1 MIYLSQ
7 LRGRGEAEQAKYC
20 INNYPKFSENSD
32 YLMGEYGVGIQSLS
46 PVDFNRF
53 VNNQSLFSPENS
65 PRSRTMQDAVLE
77 KSAAKQEQ
85 LSPSINHISDQ
96 SEESAVK
103 NGQVEVTNTSADE
116 KSVDTNVLTST
127 NQLETN
133 TQLITSLANVS
144 QSFWTPPQHGVPEET
159 FGQGAFQ
166 SVNGTVNFQ
175 QFPANT
181 LVNSGNMMQAHV
193 SIPSQSLG
201 HRRAITAQHN
211 FPQRPMQQGMIL
223 NNAKS
228 YPQWSNAHATLTPW
242 TQAQIQQQHQRRSVP
257 NMNIPN
263 FAQMKGIKASFPQS
277 QQTLSV
283 IAPSKF
289 RRSTSFPSQIHQ
301 AGFAKPHVDFVG
313 IDELQRD
320 SMLSYQVGN
329 HICDCLDAIMH
340 SSVIFTK

>member
-1 MIYLSQ
+1 
-7 LRGRGEAEQAKYC
+7 
-20 INNYPKFSENSD
+20 
-32 YLMGEYGVGIQSLS
+32 MGDYGVGLQSLS

-96 SEESAVK
+96 NEESVVK
-103 NGQVEVTNTSADE
+103 NGQGEVTDLSVDE
-116 KSVDTNVLTST
+116 KSVDTNLLTST
-127 NQLETN
+127 SHLETN
-133 TQLITSLANVS
+133 TQLITSLANAS

-166 SVNGTVNFQ
+166 NVNGTVNFQ
-175 QFPANT
+175 QFPSNA

-193 SIPSQSLG
+193 SIPSHSQSIG
-201 HRRAITAQHN
+201 QRRAITAQHN
-211 FPQRPMQQGMIL
+211 FPQRPMQQGVIL
-223 NNAKS
+223 NNAKT
-228 YPQWSNAHATLTPW
+228 YPQWSNAHATLSPW

-263 FAQMKGIKASFPQS
+263 FAQMKSMKANFPQS
-277 QQTLSV
+277 QQTLSL

-301 AGFAKPHVDFVG
+301 AAFNKPHMDFVG
-313 IDELQRD
+313 IDELQREN
-320 SMLSYQVGN
+320 MLSYQVG
-329 HICDCLDAIMH
+329 LQT
-340 SSVIFTK
+340 F

>member
-1 MIYLSQ
+1 MISQ
-7 LRGRGEAEQAKYC
+7 FSAEDVAKQNRQN
-20 INNYPKFSENSD
+20 IASILPPSSVKNIF
-32 YLMGEYGVGIQSLS
+32 YLMGDYGVGLQSLS

-65 PRSRTMQDAVLE
+65 PRSRTMQDAALE

-85 LSPSINHISDQ
+85 LSPSVNHISDQ
-96 SEESAVK
+96 NEESVVK
-103 NGQVEVTNTSADE
+103 NGQTEVTNLPSDE

-127 NQLETN
+127 THLETN
-133 TQLITSLANVS
+133 TQLITSLANAS
-144 QSFWTPPQHGVPEET
+144 QSFWTPPQHGVPEDT
-159 FGQGAFQ
+159 FTQGAFQ
-166 SVNGTVNFQ
+166 TVNGTVNFQ
-175 QFPANT
+175 QFPANHA

-193 SIPSQSLG
+193 SIPSQGMSQ
-201 HRRAITAQHN
+201 RRAITAQHS
-211 FPQRPMQQGMIL
+211 FQRPVQQGMIL

-263 FAQMKGIKASFPQS
+263 FAQMKSIKANFPQS

-301 AGFAKPHVDFVG
+301 AAFSKPHVDFVG
-313 IDELQRD
+313 IEELQRD
-320 SMLSYQVGN
+320 NMLSYQVCIERHN
-329 HICDCLDAIMH
+329 L
-340 SSVIFTK
+340 

>member
-1 MIYLSQ
+1 MFRDYLLLILQFS
-7 LRGRGEAEQAKYC
+7 AEDVAKQNRQN
-20 INNYPKFSENSD
+20 IASILPPNFVKNSF
-32 YLMGEYGVGIQSLS
+32 YLMGDYGVGLQSLS

-65 PRSRTMQDAVLE
+65 PRSHTMQDAVLE

-96 SEESAVK
+96 NEESIVK
-103 NGQVEVTNTSADE
+103 NGQGEVTELSVDD
-116 KSVDTNVLTST
+116 KSVDSHLLSSTSH
-127 NQLETN
+127 LEAN
-133 TQLITSLANVS
+133 TQLITSLANAS

-166 SVNGTVNFQ
+166 NVNGTVNFQ
-175 QFPANT
+175 QFPGNT
-181 LVNSGNMMQAHV
+181 MVNSGNMMQAHV

-201 HRRAITAQHN
+201 QRRAITAQHN
-211 FPQRPMQQGMIL
+211 FPQQRHMQQGMVL
-223 NNAKS
+223 NNAKT
-228 YPQWSNAHATLTPW
+228 YPQWSNAHATLSPW

-263 FAQMKGIKASFPQS
+263 FAQMKSIKANFPQS
-277 QQTLSV
+277 QQTLSL

-301 AGFAKPHVDFVG
+301 AAFTKPHVDFVG
-313 IDELQRD
+313 LDELQRD
-320 SMLSYQVGN
+320 SMLSYQVG
-329 HICDCLDAIMH
+329 ICVHSAI
-340 SSVIFTK
+340 S